1 MFRLNRVL
9 TAAVATVAAVA
20 LTACSSSAETGDTTT
35 SAAASSAA
43 PTGEATS
50 SEAATS
56 AEDTG
61 SADGSTPASSSA
73 DDGAAASSTVSTMFG
88 DVTVEFPADGDL
100 KVVALGW
107 SDAENALALGVQPIA
122 VYDWQGFGADN
133 KGVGPWAVAEFGDVT
148 PEIITNAGDT
158 LNFEAIQALEPDLI
172 LNTRSDGD
180 EKTYERLAGIAPTV
194 YAPEGT
200 AAFAT
205 PWDVQLQQVADA
217 LGLSEDGAALVESL
231 QGDIAAVATDN
242 PEFAGKTAVAASKFG
257 EAYGAYLAG
266 DGRFDILASF
276 GFVQN
281 PAVLEIPVDAGFYAA
296 VSAEQIPALDA
307 NVAVILPI
315 GFTAAEVTADPLLAA
330 LPVVQDGR
338 AIVLEDTSELGGA
351 YSAASA
357 LSIPLVLEQL
367 VPQLKEAV
375 AKVA

>member
-20 LTACSSSAETGDTTT
+20 LTACSSSSDAGD
-35 SAAASSAA
+35 SSSAA
-43 PTGEATS
+43 PSASATTSEEAPSSAAGSSVEES
-50 SEAATS
+50 SEES
-56 AEDTG
+56 SPAE
-61 SADGSTPASSSA
+61 SS
-73 DDGAAASSTVSTMFG
+73 DDGGVASSTVSTMFG
-88 DVTVEFPADGDL
+88 DVTVDFPADGDL

-107 SDAENALALGVQPIA
+107 SDAENALALGVKPIA
-122 VYDWQGFGADN
+122 VYDWQGFGAEN

-180 EKTYERLAGIAPTV
+180 EKTFERLKTIAPTV

-200 AAFAT
+200 ASFAT

-217 LGLSEDGAALVESL
+217 LGLGEDGAALVESL
-231 QGDIAAVATDN
+231 QADIDAVATDN
-242 PEFAGKTAVAASKFG
+242 PEFAGKTTVAASKFG

-266 DGRFDILASF
+266 DGRFDLLASF

-281 PAVLEIPVDAGFYAA
+281 PPVLDIPATGFYAA
-296 VSAEQIPALDA
+296 ISAEQIPALDA

-315 GFTAAEVTADPLLAA
+315 GFTQAEVLADPLLAA

-338 AIVLEDTSELGGA
+338 AIVLEGTSELGGA

-367 VPQLKEAV
+367 VPQLKESA
-375 AKVA
+375 AKVS